1 MWIILN
7 PSDQEIQRGFKMD
20 SAQMKIDST
29 QMIAETIFTAM
40 RDMGIGVGHPE
51 CVAAKHRLQG
61 IDLRVIINDSSNEC
75 QQDAIDTLLL
85 DADAMYK
92 IDMDYELG
100 SDPETTV
107 EQVVRD
113 LWVDHSGEDHG

>member
-1 MWIILN
+1 MDNTKSI
-7 PSDQEIQRGFKMD
+7 DQEIQRCFKMD
-20 SAQMKIDST
+20 SVQMKIDST

-75 QQDAIDTLLL
+75 QQDAIDTILL
-85 DADAMYK
+85 DDDAMYK
-92 IDMDYELG
+92 VDADYEFCG
-100 SDPETTV
+100 DPEGAV
-107 EQVVRD
+107 ERAVRD
-113 LWVDHSGEDHG
+113 LWTDDEWSK